1 MYIRGFLITVILSLF
16 IFACSDSHDD
26 VSVNSSSYVQPVPTI
41 KAEADRGGN
50 KKQVESQQQKL
61 GSIDDDKEAGSYV
74 TLILGEDSTAK
85 YSIGERLARFDT
97 PITAEGI
104 TTSLIGEL
112 RFDAEG
118 NPTEN
123 SLIKID
129 ATSFKSD
136 ENKRDNWVRRN
147 GGLGQEITF
156 LVTDFQDLPWPL
168 PSSDSATFVITG
180 DMTVSGTTVSTSW
193 DTTADFSAGEIVGVA
208 KTSITWDQFNLSKPR
223 LPFIISVDDEIFLE
237 LNFKTAR

>member
-1 MYIRGFLITVILSLF
+1 MYIRVLLITVILSLF
-16 IFACSDSHDD
+16 IFACSDSDDD
-26 VSVNSSSYVQPVPTI
+26 VSVNPSSSVQAVPTI
-41 KAEADRGGN
+41 EADMGD
-50 KKQVESQQQKL
+50 KEKQVESRQQKL
-61 GSIDDDKEAGSYV
+61 GYVDDNKETDSDV
-74 TLILGEDSTAK
+74 TLILGEGSTAK

-118 NPTEN
+118 NPTAN

-156 LVTDFQDLPWPL
+156 VVTDFQNLPWPL
-168 PSSDSATFVITG
+168 PSSDSATFVISG
-180 DMTVSGTTVSTSW
+180 DMTLSGTTVSTSW
-193 DTTADFSAGEIVGVA
+193 DTTANFSAGEIVGVA

>member
-26 VSVNSSSYVQPVPTI
+26 VSVNSSSSVQPVPTI
-41 KAEADRGGN
+41 EADMED
-50 KKQVESQQQKL
+50 KEKQVESQQQKL
-61 GSIDDDKEAGSYV
+61 GSVDDDKEAGSDV

-237 LNFKTAR
+237 LNFKTVR

>member
-16 IFACSDSHDD
+16 IFACSDSDDD
-26 VSVNSSSYVQPVPTI
+26 VSVNPSSSVQAVPTI
-41 KAEADRGGN
+41 EADMGD
-50 KKQVESQQQKL
+50 KEKQVESRQQKL
-61 GSIDDDKEAGSYV
+61 GYVDDNKETDSDV
-74 TLILGEDSTAK
+74 TLILGEGSAAK

-156 LVTDFQDLPWPL
+156 VVTDFQNLPWPL
-168 PSSDSATFVITG
+168 PSSDSATFVISG
-180 DMTVSGTTVSTSW
+180 DMTLSGTTVSTSW
-193 DTTADFSAGEIVGVA
+193 DTTANFSAGEIVGVA

-237 LNFKTAR
+237 LNFKIPR

>member
-1 MYIRGFLITVILSLF
+1 MHIRVFLMAVILCLF
-16 IFACSDSHDD
+16 ISACSDSQDD
-26 VSVNSSSYVQPVPTI
+26 VSVTSLSSVQTVTTTNVDSNSNDKP
-41 KAEADRGGN
+41 E
-50 KKQVESQQQKL
+50 ESQEPKL
-61 GSIDDDKEAGSYV
+61 ESVNDANKADSGV
-74 TLILGEDSTAK
+74 TLVLGEGSTAK

-104 TTSLIGEL
+104 TTRVIGEL

-118 NPTEN
+118 NTTED

-156 LVTDFQDLPWPL
+156 VVTDFQNLPWPL
-168 PSSDSATFVITG
+168 PSSDSTKFVITG

-193 DTTADFSAGEIVGVA
+193 DTTADFSVREIVGVA

-237 LNFKTAR
+237 LNFKAIR

>member
-16 IFACSDSHDD
+16 IFACSDSDDD
-26 VSVNSSSYVQPVPTI
+26 VSVNPSSSVQAVPTI
-41 KAEADRGGN
+41 EADMGD
-50 KKQVESQQQKL
+50 KEKQVESRQQKL
-61 GSIDDDKEAGSYV
+61 GYVDDDKEADSDV
-74 TLILGEDSTAK
+74 TLILGEGSTAK

-104 TTSLIGEL
+104 TTKLIGEL
-112 RFDAEG
+112 RFDPEG
-118 NPTEN
+118 NPTED

-156 LVTDFQDLPWPL
+156 VVTDFQNLPWPL
-168 PSSDSATFVITG
+168 PSSDSATFVISG
-180 DMTVSGTTVSTSW
+180 DMTLSGATVSTSW
-193 DTTADFSAGEIVGVA
+193 DTTANFSAGEIVGVA

-237 LNFKTAR
+237 LNFKIPR

>member
-1 MYIRGFLITVILSLF
+1 MYIRVFLITVILSLF

-26 VSVNSSSYVQPVPTI
+26 VSVNSSSSVQPVPTI
-41 KAEADRGGN
+41 EADMED
-50 KKQVESQQQKL
+50 KEKQVESRQQKL
-61 GSIDDDKEAGSYV
+61 GSVDDDKEADSDV
-74 TLILGEDSTAK
+74 TLILGEGSTAK

-156 LVTDFQDLPWPL
+156 VVTDFQNLPWPL
-168 PSSDSATFVITG
+168 PSSDSATFVISG
-180 DMTVSGTTVSTSW
+180 DMTLSGTTVSTSW
-193 DTTADFSAGEIVGVA
+193 DTTANFSAGEIVGVA

-237 LNFKTAR
+237 LNFKIPR

>member
-16 IFACSDSHDD
+16 IFACSDSDDD
-26 VSVNSSSYVQPVPTI
+26 VSVNSSSSVQPVPTI
-41 KAEADRGGN
+41 EADMGD
-50 KKQVESQQQKL
+50 KEKQVESRQQKL
-61 GSIDDDKEAGSYV
+61 GYVDDDKEADSDV
-74 TLILGEDSTAK
+74 TLILGEGSTAK

-104 TTSLIGEL
+104 TTKLIGEL
-112 RFDAEG
+112 RFDPEG
-118 NPTEN
+118 NPTED

-156 LVTDFQDLPWPL
+156 VVTDFQNLPWPL
-168 PSSDSATFVITG
+168 PSSDSATFVISG
-180 DMTVSGTTVSTSW
+180 DMTLSGATVSTSW
-193 DTTADFSAGEIVGVA
+193 DTTANFSAGEIVGVA

-237 LNFKTAR
+237 LNFKIPR

>member
-16 IFACSDSHDD
+16 IFACSDSDDD
-26 VSVNSSSYVQPVPTI
+26 VSVNPSSSVQAVPTI
-41 KAEADRGGN
+41 EADMGD
-50 KKQVESQQQKL
+50 KEKQVESRQQKL
-61 GSIDDDKEAGSYV
+61 GYVDDNKETDSDV
-74 TLILGEDSTAK
+74 TLILGEGSAAK

-193 DTTADFSAGEIVGVA
+193 DTTADFSAGGIVGVA

>member
-16 IFACSDSHDD
+16 IFACSDSDDD
-26 VSVNSSSYVQPVPTI
+26 VSVNPSSSVQAVPTI
-41 KAEADRGGN
+41 EADMGD
-50 KKQVESQQQKL
+50 KEKQVESRQQKL
-61 GSIDDDKEAGSYV
+61 GYVDDNKETDSDV
-74 TLILGEDSTAK
+74 TLILGEGSAAK

-104 TTSLIGEL
+104 TTKLIGEL
-112 RFDAEG
+112 RFDPEG
-118 NPTEN
+118 NPTED

-156 LVTDFQDLPWPL
+156 VVTDFQNLPWPL
-168 PSSDSATFVITG
+168 PSSDSATFVISG
-180 DMTVSGTTVSTSW
+180 DMTLSGTTVSTSW
-193 DTTADFSAGEIVGVA
+193 DTTANFSAGEIVGVA

-237 LNFKTAR
+237 LNFKTVR

>member
-16 IFACSDSHDD
+16 IFACSDSDDD
-26 VSVNSSSYVQPVPTI
+26 VSVNPSSSVQAVPTI
-41 KAEADRGGN
+41 EADMGD
-50 KKQVESQQQKL
+50 KEKQVESRQQKL
-61 GSIDDDKEAGSYV
+61 GYVDDNKETDSDV
-74 TLILGEDSTAK
+74 TLILGEGSAAK

-104 TTSLIGEL
+104 TTKLIGEL
-112 RFDAEG
+112 RFDPEG
-118 NPTEN
+118 NPTAN

-193 DTTADFSAGEIVGVA
+193 DTTADFSAGGIVGVA

>member
-16 IFACSDSHDD
+16 IFACSDSDDD
-26 VSVNSSSYVQPVPTI
+26 VSVNPSSSVQAVPTI
-41 KAEADRGGN
+41 EADMGD
-50 KKQVESQQQKL
+50 KEKQVESRQQKL
-61 GSIDDDKEAGSYV
+61 EYVDDNKETDSDV
-74 TLILGEDSTAK
+74 TLILGEGSAAK

-156 LVTDFQDLPWPL
+156 VVTDFQNLPWPL
-168 PSSDSATFVITG
+168 PSSDSATFVISG
-180 DMTVSGTTVSTSW
+180 DMTLSGTTVSTSW
-193 DTTADFSAGEIVGVA
+193 DTTANFSAGEIVGVA

-237 LNFKTAR
+237 LNFKIPR